1 MSLSKSL
8 IIILNSIE
16 SKMELFYT
24 FLVTLGGYNEHSLDN
39 DSLSMLVKNPLSWI
53 VLINSGLKFLNFR
66 ILCLNVTWKSNETEK
81 LLW

>member
-16 SKMELFYT
+16 SKVELFYT

-66 ILCLNVTWKSNETEK
+66 ILCLTVTWKSNETEK